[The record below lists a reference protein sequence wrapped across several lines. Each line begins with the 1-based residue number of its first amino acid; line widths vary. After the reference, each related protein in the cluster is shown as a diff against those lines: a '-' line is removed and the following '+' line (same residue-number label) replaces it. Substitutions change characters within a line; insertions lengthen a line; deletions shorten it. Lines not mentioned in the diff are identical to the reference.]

1 MTCVSVESGFRS
13 VTCANKN
20 LGSGHATTLRFNRR
34 GDYLASGRADGKV
47 IIWDLE
53 TMGIGVKL
61 HGHFKQ
67 IQSLSWSRCGRY
79 LLSASQDWRAILWD
93 LQDQSR
99 LRIVKF
105 EAPIYIAEL
114 HPYDK

>member
-1 MTCVSVESGFRS
+1 MV
-13 VTCANKN
+13 
-20 LGSGHATTLRFNRR
+20 GSGHATTLRFNRR

-47 IIWDLE
+47 VIWDLE
-53 TMGIGVKL
+53 TMGIGLKL

-114 HPYDK
+114 HPYNK